1 LHKCKLILNPLAG
14 RGRAEGE
21 LPAVLEELAKGGI
34 RPDIIRTERHLHAVE
49 LARRA
54 RAEGYELIL
63 SMGGDGTTNEVLNGL
78 MSGYAGEAVGTL
90 GVVPVG
96 SGNDFCA
103 AIDWPSDVRQA
114 CQRIVRGERRLID
127 VARLN
132 DRYFGN
138 GVGVGFDAIANIE
151 AARIRFLRG
160 MPLYLLAVLR
170 TLLLRYG
177 APLTRITCDE
187 LSFEM
192 PLLMSSVTNGP
203 RYGGGFWVTPAAQ
216 PDDGYLEFLTAGYVS
231 RLRILALL
239 PHFMKGTHVGRK
251 PIEMR
256 RGRHIVLESDAE
268 LYAHVDG
275 EIYSAKRL
283 EFQILPAALW
293 VLR

>member
-1 LHKCKLILNPLAG
+1 MVKCKLILNPLAG
-14 RGRAEGE
+14 RGRAPNQLSVALDE
-21 LPAVLEELAKGGI
+21 LGKGGI
-34 RPDIIRTERHLHAVE
+34 VPDVVRTERHLHAVE
-49 LARRA
+49 LARQA
-54 RAEGYELIL
+54 RAEGYEIIL
-63 SMGGDGTTNEVLNGL
+63 AMGGDGTSNEVLNGL
-78 MSGYAGEAVGTL
+78 MSGYDGEPVGTL

-96 SGNDFCA
+96 SGNDFCV
-103 AIDWPSDVRQA
+103 AIDWPSDVREA
-114 CQRIVRGERRLID
+114 CRRIVRGERRLID

-151 AARIRFLRG
+151 ALRIRFLRG

-177 APLTRITCDE
+177 APVTRIHCDGQT
-187 LSFEM
+187 FEQ
-192 PLLMSSVTNGP
+192 PLLMASVTNGP
-203 RYGGGFWVTPAAQ
+203 RYGGGFWVTPEAK

-231 RLRILALL
+231 RLRILSLL
-239 PHFMKGTHVGRK
+239 PRFLNGTHVGHK

-275 EIYSAKRL
+275 EIYSAQRL
-283 EFQILPAALW
+283 DFQILPSALW
-293 VLR
+293 VLH